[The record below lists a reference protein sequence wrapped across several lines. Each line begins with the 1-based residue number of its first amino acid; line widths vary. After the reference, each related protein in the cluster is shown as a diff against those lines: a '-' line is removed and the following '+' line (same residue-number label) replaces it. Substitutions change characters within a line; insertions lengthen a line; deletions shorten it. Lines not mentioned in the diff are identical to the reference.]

1 MADRT
6 DGNQCRRCRKEYG
19 TVGQLDAHLREE
31 HHIYRT
37 HIFRCRSCDYT
48 THRRYNLRRHS
59 DLVHERKDLRAV
71 KYQERRTPR
80 PEEAS
85 PPKTSAEGVLPA
97 AEPSTSTAGIRKPLT
112 VRIPNH
118 QPAKPSTS
126 TSPALSLSASP
137 NPVQRQVDR
146 FP

>member
-6 DGNQCRRCRKEYG
+6 DGNQCRRCRKEFE

-31 HHIYRT
+31 HYIYRT

-59 DLVHERKDLRAV
+59 DLVHERKESRAV

-80 PEEAS
+80 YEEA
-85 PPKTSAEGVLPA
+85 PPKTSADDTVPA
-97 AEPSTSTAGIRKPLT
+97 GPSTNTPKTVKPLYLFYLFNSH
-112 VRIPNH
+112 I
-118 QPAKPSTS
+118 
-126 TSPALSLSASP
+126 
-137 NPVQRQVDR
+137 
-146 FP
+146 